1 MRRPFHP
8 RKTASL
14 SESAHKR
21 LDMYAI
27 AATAAGVGALA
38 LTQSAEAKIIYTQ
51 AHKVIGRN
59 HSVVLDLNHDG
70 KADFTFHE
78 TFITTTSV
86 GENHSLI
93 LSVLPGHKNNG
104 IVGMDRH
111 ASALSAGVRLGPKR
125 RFSYGKKLMAVDY
138 YADGTGGSGTCA
150 GPWNNVKNRYLGF
163 KFSIKG
169 KAHFGWARL
178 NVSCTTTFGTHTV
191 TGVLTGYAYETT
203 PNKAIVT
210 GQTKRSEDESGIDQA
225 NSASLTTPVF
235 RPASLGQ
242 LAMGAP
248 GLFAWRRE
256 DSAERDGELSGS

>member
-1 MRRPFHP
+1 MRRRSHP
-8 RKTASL
+8 RKTENL

-38 LTQSAEAKIIYTQ
+38 LSQSAEAKIVYTH
-51 AHKVIGRN
+51 AHVVIGRDHN
-59 HSVVLDLNHDG
+59 VALDLNHDG
-70 KADFTFHE
+70 KTDFTFDE

-86 GENHSLI
+86 GEFHSLI
-93 LSVLPGHKNNG
+93 LSVLPGHKNNEILG
-104 IVGMDRH
+104 TAHH
-111 ASALSAGVRLGPKR
+111 ASALPAGVRLGPKG

-150 GPWNNVKNRYLGF
+150 GPWINAKSRYLGF

-169 KAHFGWARL
+169 ETHFGWARL
-178 NVSCTTTFGTHTV
+178 NATCTTTFETHKV
-191 TGVLTGYAYETT
+191 TGVLTGYAYETA

-210 GQTKRSEDESGIDQA
+210 GQTKRSEDESGVEQVS
-225 NSASLTTPVF
+225 SASLVAPIP

-248 GLFAWRRE
+248 CLFAWRRE
-256 DSAERDGELSGS
+256 ESVERVAVS

>member
-1 MRRPFHP
+1 MRQRSHP
-8 RKTASL
+8 RKTANL

-38 LTQSAEAKIIYTQ
+38 LTQSAEAKIIYTH
-51 AHKVIGRN
+51 AHVVIGRD
-59 HSVVLDLNHDG
+59 HDVALDLNHDR
-70 KADFTFHE
+70 KTDFTFHE

-104 IVGMDRH
+104 IVGMAHH
-111 ASALSAGVRLGPKR
+111 ASALPAGVQVGPKR

-150 GPWNNVKNRYLGF
+150 GPWNNLKNRYLGF

-169 KAHFGWARL
+169 KTHFGWARL
-178 NVSCTTTFGTHTV
+178 NVSCTTTYGTHIV

-203 PNKAIVT
+203 PNKAIAT
-210 GQTKRSEDESGIDQA
+210 GQTKRSEDESGVEQVS
-225 NSASLTTPVF
+225 SASLVAPIP

-242 LAMGAP
+242 LAMGGP

-256 DSAERDGELSGS
+256 ESVERVAVN